1 MDLLL
6 HTLRGSDRISGLLFF
21 QGIHAAA
28 QSLKLFQHCPAFFA
42 FCHLRQH
49 FLSSQAIRLF
59 QRIIHRMVL
68 RCSHSRRCCWCSGR
82 LRCSRYS
89 SGSAI
94 PFRHARL
101 TRCFLLRNHLLRLR
115 SRLCSIRLLTA
126 VTCRLYSCM
135 SCSIFVR
142 LTSPKH

>member
-28 QSLKLFQHCPAFFA
+28 QSLKFFQHCSAFFA

-49 FLSSQAIRLF
+49 FLSSRAACLF

-68 RCSHSRRCCWCSGR
+68 RCSHSRRCCWRSGR
-82 LRCSRYS
+82 LLCSRYR

-94 PFRHARL
+94 LFRHARL
-101 TRCFLLRNHLLRLR
+101 LRCSRLRNHPLRLR